1 MSHRLSRR
9 SFLGGSAALLA
20 SSGVAPLVAACG
32 GGSGSKVT
40 EIKALLI
47 TSAGLYPKY
56 WKQITTNFKKQTGI
70 TVDYDLLEFTPMT
83 SKEVTLGAARSTQYD
98 VYSTHTAQ
106 IGAFFNYFLP
116 LNKHFG
122 SSDLKDFFPVSL
134 KYLTNP
140 KTGDLAAI
148 PRNVDARVQFYRS
161 DLYQDKGLKP
171 AATWDDLVSVS
182 QALTGGGRYGL
193 VVPGQ
198 GDPAQRTFSDLL
210 WQAGGEWV
218 DEKNRPAF
226 NSSEG
231 IAALTFYRDLIQ
243 KYKVTPPDAVSYQW
257 DENSAEFS
265 NGSVADTFNWPGS
278 FASFADPSLSKV
290 VGKWSTAPYVK
301 NKTAISCAISH
312 AMAVN
317 RYSKKQDAAVE
328 FIKYTV
334 NADAQLLDYNNFK
347 NYPSRISIANQV
359 YGKAQGQE
367 KEWLDQ
373 MKTTISNGKEWPK
386 LPGFDKVD
394 AIMYTAIEKALSNQL
409 SPADSLNAA
418 AKSALQAMQEAG
430 AFR

>member
-1 MSHRLSRR
+1 
-9 SFLGGSAALLA
+9 
-20 SSGVAPLVAACG
+20 
-32 GGSGSKVT
+32 
-40 EIKALLI
+40 
-47 TSAGLYPKY
+47 
-56 WKQITTNFKKQTGI
+56 
-70 TVDYDLLEFTPMT
+70 MT

-98 VYSTHTAQ
+98 VYCTHTAQ

-116 LNKHFG
+116 LNKYFS

-148 PRNVDARVQFYRS
+148 PRNVDARVQYYRT
-161 DLYQDKGLKP
+161 DLYQEKSLKP
-171 AATWDDLVSVS
+171 AVTWDDLVQVS
-182 QALTGGGRYGL
+182 QALTGGGRFGL

-218 DEKNRPAF
+218 DEKNKPSF

-243 KYKVTPPDAVSYQW
+243 KYKVVPPDAVSYQW

-278 FASFADPSLSKV
+278 YAAFADSSSSKV
-290 VGKWSTAPYVK
+290 AGKWSTAPYVK
-301 NKTAISCAISH
+301 NKTATSCAISH

-317 RYSKKQDAAVE
+317 RFSKKQDAAIE
-328 FIKYTV
+328 FVKYTV
-334 NADAQLLDYNNFK
+334 NAEAQLLDYNQFK
-347 NYPSRISIANQV
+347 NYPSRQSIAKQV
-359 YGKAQGQE
+359 YEQAQGQE
-367 KEWLDQ
+367 KQWLEQ
-373 MKTTISNGKEWPK
+373 LQTTIQNGKEWPK

-394 AIMYTAIEKALSNQL
+394 SIMYTAIEKALSNQM

-418 AKSALQAMQEAG
+418 ARDSDQAMREAG
-430 AFR
+430 AYR